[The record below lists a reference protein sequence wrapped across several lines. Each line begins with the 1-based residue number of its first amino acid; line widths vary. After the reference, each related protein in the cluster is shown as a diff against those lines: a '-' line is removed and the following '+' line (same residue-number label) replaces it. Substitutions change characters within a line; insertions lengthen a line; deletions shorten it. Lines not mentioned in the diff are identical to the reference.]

1 MVVLRCAVQ
10 SCSSQLWPYVR
21 PIMRTS
27 RGRGAGQV
35 DTTDAY
41 DVGRL
46 YKWNKWKVVR
56 YLSEEVCKQNT
67 CLKCCRGAGQG
78 AQTL

>member
-10 SCSSQLWPYVR
+10 SCSSQLWPHVR

-27 RGRGAGQV
+27 RGREAGQV

-41 DVGRL
+41 DVGKL
-46 YKWNKWKVVR
+46 FKWNKCKVVR
-56 YLSEEVCKQNT
+56 CLSEEVCKQNT
-67 CLKCCRGAGQG
+67 CLKCCRGVGQG